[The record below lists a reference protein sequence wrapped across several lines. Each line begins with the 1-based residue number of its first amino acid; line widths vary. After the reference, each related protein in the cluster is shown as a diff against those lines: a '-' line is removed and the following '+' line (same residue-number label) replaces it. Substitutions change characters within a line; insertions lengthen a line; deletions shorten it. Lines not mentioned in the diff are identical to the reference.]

1 MLKVFE
7 AFSGVG
13 AQRMAL
19 RNLGIEHE
27 IVGTSEI
34 DIAAITSY
42 AAIHEDL
49 SGGGFEYPSKEE
61 MIEYLASKH
70 IGLDVKTGQVKIPK
84 QIDKLQLIYKA
95 SVLSKCVGDISI
107 IDPHDLPDMDLFTYS
122 FPCQDLS
129 VAGQRAGMIK
139 GQTRSGL
146 LYECEKV
153 IEAKRPK
160 YLLLENVKNLVGK
173 KFKPQFDEWLS
184 YLEGLGYTNYW
195 QVLNAKD
202 YGVPQNRERVFV
214 VSILGEHTP
223 YEFPKPFEEIPM
235 IQSVLESEVDEKY
248 YLNQPFH
255 ISSLKGFEANPK
267 ERTIRYLGKDLTLPR
282 VCASRGRYIDNP
294 NSRVSGL
301 PTQQFLELNPNNTS
315 NALTTVQKDNYVM
328 EWVIQEAKR
337 LAKQT
342 RKEPIEVTVKP
353 NKDLRPHRLDQKKS
367 GLSELNITY
376 DENCANVVTTTHAP
390 KIYGVSTDFRIRK
403 MTPLECWRLMGFS
416 DDDFN
421 KAKSAGTSNS
431 QLYKQ
436 AGNSIVVPVL
446 EGIFEPLINNTKE
459 R

>member
-1 MLKVFE
+1 MGVIVRVFE

-13 AQRMAL
+13 AQRMSL

-27 IVGTSEI
+27 VVGISEI
-34 DIAAITSY
+34 DKFAIKSY
-42 AAIHEDL
+42 EAIHGETVN
-49 SGGGFEYPSKEE
+49 F
-61 MIEYLASKH
+61 
-70 IGLDVKTGQVKIPK
+70 
-84 QIDKLQLIYKA
+84 
-95 SVLSKCVGDISI
+95 GDISKLN
-107 IDPHDLPDMDLFTYS
+107 PKDLPDFDLFTYS

-129 VAGQRAGMIK
+129 IAGQQAGMVK

-146 LYECEKV
+146 LYECEKI
-153 IEAKRPK
+153 IEAKLPK

-214 VSILGEHTP
+214 VSILGDHSTYVFPTP
-223 YEFPKPFEEIPM
+223 IPLTRVVKDILEDEVEERFYINLPLRLSPDYLE
-235 IQSVLESEVDEKY
+235 QAQPAVLR
-248 YLNQPFH
+248 Q
-255 ISSLKGFEANPK
+255 
-267 ERTIRYLGKDLTLPR
+267 ERTDYGKAIRKQYEAGLIQEKRSNMREFKPR
-282 VCASRGRYIDNP
+282 PD
-294 NSRVSGL
+294 GL
-301 PTQQFLELNPNNTS
+301 SNT
-315 NALTTVQKDNYVM
+315 LTTVQKDNYVM
-328 EWVIQEAKR
+328 EWVVQEAKR
-337 LAKQT
+337 LAQQT

-353 NKDLRPHRLDQKKS
+353 NKDLRPHRLDPKKS

-376 DENCANVVTTTHAP
+376 DENCAHVVTTTHAP
-390 KIYGVSTDFRIRK
+390 KIYGVSTDYRIRK

-421 KAKSAGTSNS
+421 KAKSAGLSNS

-446 EGIFEPLINNTKE
+446 EGIFSELFK
-459 R
+459 